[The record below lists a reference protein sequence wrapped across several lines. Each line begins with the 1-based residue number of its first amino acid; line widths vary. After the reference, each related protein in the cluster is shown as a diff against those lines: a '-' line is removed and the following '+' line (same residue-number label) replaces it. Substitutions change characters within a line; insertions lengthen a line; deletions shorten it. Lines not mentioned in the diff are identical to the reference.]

1 MKKFNNIMMTTMAA
15 LTLLV
20 GNINVVYA
28 QDDSQTNIAT
38 SSYTNVQEIDWAKY
52 AWNIDKLIQEKSNF
66 YIYDTALK
74 QFVSTG
80 GQYGVQPIAAT
91 SGMLFSIDQTSTT
104 GTEYRLKSNVINSED
119 GTRDCVGLK
128 QKFDDNDKVE
138 KDNYVLYK
146 PYIDRGIGDRV
157 VWNFQ
162 KAGGTDDHPVY
173 TMTSSWSTYSGGA
186 ETTFYLSCYQS
197 DTGKERFYVE
207 QADQSK
213 AAKFYFIDEAT
224 YNSVILGE
232 KKDYID
238 VSNLIKDARFERM
251 NKDAGVHISREDENG
266 DWKDYWKDGAWK
278 FAHPETYTK
287 VGTDDKGNDKYDKL
301 HDYFINDIRYIIG
314 DVLSYGTA
322 WIGKENVDQEIYQE
336 VKNIPAGYYR
346 VNCQGF
352 YKGEGLGEA
361 YLFANDREVR
371 LQKLTDYDATNFNNG
386 YPTIDRPQDE
396 KERSLYLE
404 DMLRAGKLL
413 AEENPYKDGTVYD
426 NSVYVRV
433 ENTNGDGTGNIKLG
447 IKKRSASGDAYVD
460 NFKLYYCGTKE
471 WYLNAANKNPEGGW
485 DATTPDEK
493 LNMKAFSY
501 PVRYNLRRKFAVQKW
516 NSFIVPFDI
525 DGAQV
530 KTAFSGTTEATQVK
544 VSQFDKINN
553 LSDHIQIIFKKVDL
567 DNEGIKAGE
576 PYIIWVGKDAD
587 VKDKSTSYSFKYN
600 NTKVSVTGPIYH
612 IDGIVPQAYTDAAP
626 TKSEGDVKF
635 YGFYY
640 KPTEGAGAPSG
651 SYLLSGGDM
660 YHLTN
665 NYTGNSLVG
674 TCWYMTIPSAYAKKV
689 SFSFEG
695 ENTPTAIEMVEM
707 NPSMSDNA
715 VAGGRNS
722 NFIYNLSGQCVAM
735 KDQVKSLKPGIYVC
749 NGKKIIVR

>member
-38 SSYTNVQEIDWAKY
+38 SSYTNVQEIDWANY
-52 AWNIDKLIQEKSNF
+52 AWNIDKLIQGKSKF
-66 YIYDTALK
+66 YIYDTTLK
-74 QFVSTG
+74 KFVSTG

-91 SGMLFSIDQTSTT
+91 SGMLFSIDKQTSTA
-104 GTEYRLKSNVINSED
+104 GTEYRLKSNVINGEI
-119 GTRDCVGLK
+119 GTGDCVGLK
-128 QKFDDNDKVE
+128 LKFDENDKVGGD
-138 KDNYVLYK
+138 KYVL
-146 PYIDRGIGDRV
+146 YIDRGEEDRV

-162 KAGGTDDHPVY
+162 KAGGTDDAPVY
-173 TMTSSWSTYSGGA
+173 TMTSSWSKKSGEA
-186 ETTFYLSCYQS
+186 ETMFYLSYYKS
-197 DTGKERFYVE
+197 STDKRRFYVE
-207 QADQSK
+207 QTDESK
-213 AAKFYFIDEAT
+213 AAKFYFIDEVT

-251 NKDAGVHISREDENG
+251 NKEAGVHFSGIENG
-266 DWKDYWKDGAWK
+266 VWKDYWKDGAWK
-278 FAHPETYTK
+278 FAYPDEYTK
-287 VGTDDKGNDKYDKL
+287 VGTDANGQDKYDKL

-322 WIGKENVDQEIYQE
+322 WIGNEKVVQEIYQE

-361 YLFANDREVR
+361 YLFANGREAR
-371 LQKLTDYDATNFNNG
+371 LQKLTDYDADRFNKE
-386 YPTIDRPQDE
+386 YPAIEHPQSE
-396 KERSLYLE
+396 NERSLYLE

-413 AEENPYKDGTVYD
+413 AEGDPYMDGTVYD

-433 ENTNGDGTGNIKLG
+433 EDTNGDGTGNIKLG

-460 NFKLYYCGTKE
+460 NFKLYYCGNKE
-471 WYLNAANKNPEGGW
+471 WYLNATNTYSEGGW
-485 DATTPDEK
+485 DAANPNEK
-493 LNMKAFSY
+493 LNKEAFSY
-501 PVRYNLRRKFAVQKW
+501 PVRYNLRRKFAVNKW
-516 NSFIVPFDI
+516 NSFIVPFNI

-530 KTAFSGTTEATQVK
+530 KTAFSGETEATQVK
-544 VSQFDKINN
+544 VSRFEKINN
-553 LSDHIQIIFKKVDL
+553 LSDRIQIIFQKVDL
-567 DNEGIKAGE
+567 DKEGITAGE

-587 VKDKSTSYSFKYN
+587 VKDTNTSYSFKYN
-600 NTKVSVTGPIYH
+600 NTNVSVKGPIYH

-626 TKSEGDVKF
+626 TKSEGGVIF
-635 YGFYY
+635 HGFYY
-640 KPTEGAGAPSG
+640 KPTELAPSG
-651 SYLLSGGDM
+651 SFLLSGGDM
-660 YHLTN
+660 YHLKN
-665 NYTGNSLVG
+665 DYAGNSLVG
-674 TCWYMTIPSAYAKKV
+674 TCWYMTLSSASAKKV

-735 KDQVKSLKPGIYVC
+735 KDQVKSLKPGIYVY

>member
-91 SGMLFSIDQTSTT
+91 SGMLFSIDKQTSTT
-104 GTEYRLKSNVINSED
+104 RTEYRLKSNVINGED
-119 GTRDCVGLK
+119 GTGDCVGLK
-128 QKFDDNDKVE
+128 PGFDKNDILDGDK
-138 KDNYVLYK
+138 YVLY
-146 PYIDRGIGDRV
+146 IDRAKGDRV

-162 KAGGTDDHPVY
+162 KAGGTDDAPVY
-173 TMTSSWSTYSGGA
+173 TMTSSWSTNSGGA
-186 ETTFYLSCYQS
+186 ETTFYLSYYQS
-197 DTGKERFYVE
+197 DTGNERFYVE
-207 QADQSK
+207 QADESK
-213 AAKFYFIDEAT
+213 AAKFYFIDKDT
-224 YNSVILGE
+224 YYKVILDE

-251 NKDAGVHISREDENG
+251 NKEAGVHFSGIENG
-266 DWKDYWKDGAWK
+266 VWKDYWKDGAWK
-278 FAHPETYTK
+278 FAYPDEYTK
-287 VGTDDKGNDKYDKL
+287 VGTDANGQDKYDKL

-322 WIGKENVDQEIYQE
+322 WIGKENVDQEIFQE

-352 YKGEGLGEA
+352 YKGEGLSEA

-371 LQKLTDYDATNFNNG
+371 LQKLTDYDADRFNKE
-386 YPTIDRPQDE
+386 YPAIEHPQSE
-396 KERSLYLE
+396 NERSLYLE

-413 AEENPYKDGTVYD
+413 AEEDPYMDGTVYD

-433 ENTNGDGTGNIKLG
+433 EDTNGDGTGNIKLG
-447 IKKRSASGDAYVD
+447 IRKRSASGDAYVD

-471 WYLNAANKNPEGGW
+471 WYLNAANTNPDGGW
-485 DATTPDEK
+485 NATTPNEK
-493 LNMKAFSY
+493 LNMEAFSY
-501 PVRYNLRRKFAVQKW
+501 PVRYNLRRKFAFNKW
-516 NSFIVPFDI
+516 NSFIVPFNI
-525 DGAQV
+525 AGAQV
-530 KTAFSGTTEATQVK
+530 KTAFSGETEATQVK
-544 VSQFDKINN
+544 VSRFEKVNN
-553 LSDHIQIIFKKVDL
+553 LSDRIQIIFKKVDL

-576 PYIIWVGKDAD
+576 PYIIWVGKEAD
-587 VKDKSTSYSFKYN
+587 IKDKSTSYSFKYGN
-600 NTKVSVTGPIYH
+600 SDVNVTGPIYH
-612 IDGIVPQAYTDAAP
+612 IDGIVPKAYTEAAP
-626 TKSEGDVKF
+626 TKNESGVTFK
-635 YGFYY
+635 GFYY
-640 KPTEGAGAPSG
+640 KPTEGAPTG
-651 SYLLSGGDM
+651 SYLISSGDM
-660 YHLTN
+660 YHLTAPYN
-665 NYTGNSLVG
+665 GNSIVG

>member
-91 SGMLFSIDQTSTT
+91 SGMLFSIDKQTSTT
-104 GTEYRLKSNVINSED
+104 RTEYRLKSNVINGED
-119 GTRDCVGLK
+119 GTGDCVGLK
-128 QKFDDNDKVE
+128 PGFDKKDIVDGDK
-138 KDNYVLYK
+138 YVLY
-146 PYIDRGIGDRV
+146 IDRAKGDRV
-157 VWNFQ
+157 VWNF
-162 KAGGTDDHPVY
+162 KEVGGTDVAPVY
-173 TMTSSWSTYSGGA
+173 TMASSWSKKSGEA
-186 ETTFYLSCYQS
+186 ETTFYLSYYQS
-197 DTGKERFYVE
+197 QSTTDKRRFYVE

-213 AAKFYFIDEAT
+213 AAKFYFIAEAT
-224 YNSVILGE
+224 YNRVILGE

-251 NKDAGVHISREDENG
+251 NKDAGVHISGRDENG
-266 DWKDYWKDGAWK
+266 DWKDYWKEGAWQ
-278 FAHPETYTK
+278 FAYPDTYTK
-287 VGTDDKGNDKYDKL
+287 TGTDDNGNDKYDKL

-322 WIGKENVDQEIYQE
+322 WIGKEKVVQEIYQE

-361 YLFANDREVR
+361 YLFANGREAR
-371 LQKLTDYDATNFNNG
+371 LQKLTDYDADRFNKE
-386 YPTIDRPQDE
+386 YPAIEHPQSE
-396 KERSLYLE
+396 NERSLYLE

-413 AEENPYKDGTVYD
+413 AEEDPYMDGTVYD

-433 ENTNGDGTGNIKLG
+433 EATNSDGTGNIKLG
-447 IKKRSASGDAYVD
+447 IRKRSASGDAYVD

-471 WYLNAANKNPEGGW
+471 WYLNAANTNPDGGW
-485 DATTPDEK
+485 NATTPNEK
-493 LNMKAFSY
+493 LNMEAFSY
-501 PVRYNLRRKFAVQKW
+501 PVRYNLRRKFAFNKW
-516 NSFIVPFDI
+516 NSFIVPFNI
-525 DGAQV
+525 AGAQV
-530 KTAFSGTTEATQVK
+530 KTAFSGETEATQVK
-544 VSQFDKINN
+544 VSRFEKINN
-553 LSDHIQIIFKKVDL
+553 LSDRIQIIFKKVDL

-587 VKDKSTSYSFKYN
+587 VKDKGTSYSFKYN

-626 TKSEGDVKF
+626 TKSEGGVTFK
-635 YGFYY
+635 GFYY
-640 KPTEGAGAPSG
+640 KPTECAPSG

-660 YHLTN
+660 YHLTS
-665 NYTGNSLVG
+665 NYAGNSLVG

>member
-38 SSYTNVQEIDWAKY
+38 SSYTNVQEINWASY
-52 AWNIDKLIQEKSNF
+52 AWNIDQLIQNESKF
-66 YIYDTALK
+66 YIYDTTLK
-74 QFVSTG
+74 KFVSTG

-91 SGMLFSIDQTSTT
+91 SGMLFSIDKQTSTA
-104 GTEYRLKSNVINSED
+104 GTEYRLKSNVINGEI
-119 GTRDCVGLK
+119 GTADCVGLK
-128 QKFDDNDKVE
+128 LEFAPTDIVDGDK
-138 KDNYVLYK
+138 YVL
-146 PYIDRGIGDRV
+146 YIDRGEEDRV

-162 KAGGTDDHPVY
+162 KAGGTDDVPIY
-173 TMTSSWSTYSGGA
+173 TMTSSWSKSGEA
-186 ETTFYLSCYQS
+186 EKTFYLSYYQS
-197 DTGKERFYVE
+197 TTDKRRFYVE
-207 QADQSK
+207 QTDESK

-251 NKDAGVHISREDENG
+251 NKDAGVWKYQFP
-266 DWKDYWKDGAWK
+266 DWYTYVGKNADGS
-278 FAHPETYTK
+278 
-287 VGTDDKGNDKYDKL
+287 DKYDKL
-301 HDYFINDIRYIIG
+301 HNFFINDIRYIIG
-314 DVLSYGTA
+314 DVMSYGTA
-322 WIGKENVDQEIYQE
+322 WIGKEYYQEQGPQEFYQE

-371 LQKLTDYDATNFNNG
+371 LQKLTDADAAHFNETG
-386 YPTIDRPQDE
+386 IKIEHGDSRD
-396 KERSLYLE
+396 LYLE
-404 DMLRAGKLL
+404 DMFRAGKLL
-413 AEENPYKDGTVYD
+413 AEEDPYMDGTVYD

-433 ENTNGDGTGNIKLG
+433 EATNSDGTGKIKLG

-460 NFKLYYCGTKE
+460 NFKLYYCGNKE
-471 WYLNAANKNPEGGW
+471 WYLNAANTSDEGGW
-485 DATTPDEK
+485 NATTPNEK
-493 LNMKAFSY
+493 LNKEAFSY
-501 PVRYNLRRKFAVQKW
+501 PVRYNLRRKFAVNKW
-516 NSFIVPFDI
+516 NSFIVPFNI

-530 KTAFSGTTEATQVK
+530 KTAFSGETEATQVK
-544 VSQFDKINN
+544 VSRFEEIKN
-553 LSDHIQIIFKKVDL
+553 LSDRIQIIFQKVDL
-567 DNEGIKAGE
+567 DKEGITANE

-587 VKDKSTSYSFKYN
+587 VMDKKNTSYSFKYN
-600 NTKVSVTGPIYH
+600 NTNVSVKGPIYH

-626 TKSEGDVKF
+626 TKSEGGVIF
-635 YGFYY
+635 HGFYY
-640 KPTEGAGAPSG
+640 KPTDGAPSG
-651 SYLLSGGDM
+651 SFLLSGGDM
-660 YHLTN
+660 YHLKN
-665 NYTGNSLVG
+665 DYAGNSLVG
-674 TCWYMTIPSAYAKKV
+674 TCWYMTLSSASAKKV

>member
-15 LTLLV
+15 LTLLA
-20 GNINVVYA
+20 GNINEVYA
-28 QDDSQTNIAT
+28 QYDSQTNIAT
-38 SSYTNVQEIDWAKY
+38 SSYTNVQEIDWSKY
-52 AWNIDKLIQEKSNF
+52 AWNIDKLIKNNSKF
-66 YIYDTALK
+66 YIYDTDLK
-74 QFVSTG
+74 KFVSTG

-91 SGMLFSIDQTSTT
+91 SGMLFSISEQTSET
-104 GTEYRLKSNVINSED
+104 GTEYRLKSNVINGED
-119 GTRDCVGLK
+119 GTGDCVGLK
-128 QKFDDNDKVE
+128 LAFDE
-138 KDNYVLYK
+138 KDIVDGDKYVLY
-146 PYIDRGIGDRV
+146 IDRAKGDRV

-162 KAGGTDDHPVY
+162 KAGGTDNAPVY
-173 TMTSSWSTYSGGA
+173 TMTSSWSTSGEA
-186 ETTFYLSCYQS
+186 EKTFYLSYYLS
-197 DTGKERFYVE
+197 ATDKRRFYVE
-207 QADQSK
+207 QADESK

-251 NKDAGVHISREDENG
+251 NKEAVEHIGGKN
-266 DWKDYWKDGAWK
+266 GAWT
-278 FAHPETYTK
+278 FELPEKYTS
-287 VGTDDKGNDKYDKL
+287 VGTNADGSVKYDKL
-301 HDYFINDIRYIIG
+301 HNFFINDQRYIIG
-314 DVLSYGTA
+314 DVMSYGTA
-322 WIGKENVDQEIYQE
+322 WIGKEESQVFYQE

-371 LQKLTDYDATNFNNG
+371 LEKLTDDDAARFNETG
-386 YPTIDRPQDE
+386 IKIEHPQDG
-396 KERSLYLE
+396 RDLYLE

-413 AEENPYKDGTVYD
+413 ADGDPYMDGTVYD

-433 ENTNGDGTGNIKLG
+433 EATNGDGTGNIKLG
-447 IKKRSASGDAYVD
+447 IRKRSASGDAYVD

-471 WYLNAANKNPEGGW
+471 WYLNAANISAEGGW
-485 DATTPDEK
+485 DANNPNEK
-493 LNMKAFSY
+493 LNKEKFDY

-516 NSFIVPFDI
+516 NSFIVPFNI

-530 KTAFSGTTEATQVK
+530 KTAFSGETEATQVK
-544 VSQFDKINN
+544 VSRFEKINK

-567 DNEGIKAGE
+567 DKEGITAGV

-587 VKDKSTSYSFKYN
+587 VKDKKTSYVFKYGN
-600 NTKVSVTGPIYH
+600 NDVTVTGPIYH

-626 TKSEGDVKF
+626 TKSEGGVTF
-635 YGFYY
+635 NGFYY
-640 KPTEGAGAPSG
+640 KPTDGAPTG

-660 YHLTN
+660 YHLTS
-665 NYTGNSLVG
+665 NYAGNSLVG
-674 TCWYMTIPSAYAKKV
+674 TCWYMTLSSASTKKV

-707 NPSMSDNA
+707 DSSMPDSA
-715 VAGGRNS
+715 VPDDRNS
-722 NFIYNLSGQCVAM
+722 NFIYNLSGQRIAM
-735 KDQVKSLKPGIYVC
+735 KDQVRNLKPGIYVC

>member
-52 AWNIDKLIQEKSNF
+52 AWNIDRLIQEKSKF
-66 YIYDTALK
+66 YIYDTNLK
-74 QFVSTG
+74 KFVSTG

-91 SGMLFSIDQTSTT
+91 SGMLFSIDVQTSTT

-128 QKFDDNDKVE
+128 QNFDDNDKVE

-146 PYIDRGIGDRV
+146 LYIDRGIGDRV
-157 VWNFQ
+157 VWNFN
-162 KAGGTDDHPVY
+162 KAGGTDDAPVY
-173 TMTSSWSTYSGGA
+173 TMTSSWSTNSGGA
-186 ETTFYLSCYQS
+186 ETTFYLSYYQS

-207 QADQSK
+207 QTVESK
-213 AAKFYFIDEAT
+213 AAKFCFIDKDT
-224 YNSVILGE
+224 YHKVILGE
-232 KKDYID
+232 EKDYID

-251 NKDAGVHISREDENG
+251 NKDAGVWKYQFP
-266 DWKDYWKDGAWK
+266 DWYTNVGKNADGS
-278 FAHPETYTK
+278 
-287 VGTDDKGNDKYDKL
+287 DKYDKL
-301 HDYFINDIRYIIG
+301 HNFFINDIRYIIG
-314 DVLSYGTA
+314 DVMSYGTA
-322 WIGKENVDQEIYQE
+322 WIGKEYYQEQGSQEFYQE
-336 VKNIPAGYYR
+336 VKNIRAGYYR

-371 LQKLTDYDATNFNNG
+371 LRKLTDDDAARFNETG
-386 YPTIDRPQDE
+386 IKIEHGDDRD
-396 KERSLYLE
+396 LYLE
-404 DMLRAGKLL
+404 DMFRAGKLL
-413 AEENPYKDGTVYD
+413 AEGDPYMDGTVYD

-433 ENTNGDGTGNIKLG
+433 EDTNGDGTGNIKLG
-447 IKKRSASGDAYVD
+447 IRKRSASGDAYVD

-471 WYLNAANKNPEGGW
+471 WYLNAANTSAEGGW
-485 DATTPDEK
+485 KVTNPNEK
-493 LNMKAFSY
+493 LNMEKSDY

-530 KTAFSGTTEATQVK
+530 KAAFSGKTEATQVK
-544 VSQFDKINN
+544 VSKFDKINN

-567 DNEGIKAGE
+567 DKEGITAGE
-576 PYIIWVGKDAD
+576 PYIIWVGKEAD
-587 VKDKSTSYSFKYN
+587 IKDKSTSYSFKYGN
-600 NTKVSVTGPIYH
+600 SGVTVNGPIYH

-626 TKSEGDVKF
+626 TKSVGGVTF
-635 YGFYY
+635 NGFFY
-640 KPTEGAGAPSG
+640 KPTKGAPSD

-660 YHLTN
+660 YHLKEGG
-665 NYTGNSLVG
+665 YAGNSLVG
-674 TCWYMTIPSAYAKKV
+674 TCWYMTLSSASAKKV

-707 NPSMSDNA
+707 NPSMSDSA

>member
-52 AWNIDKLIQEKSNF
+52 AWNIDKLIKNKSKF
-66 YIYDTALK
+66 YIYDTNLK
-74 QFVSTG
+74 KFVSTG

-91 SGMLFSIDQTSTT
+91 SGMLFSIDKQISTT
-104 GTEYRLKSNVINSED
+104 RTEYRLKSNVINGED
-119 GTRDCVGLK
+119 GTGDCVGLK
-128 QKFDDNDKVE
+128 LAFDENDIVDGDK
-138 KDNYVLYK
+138 YVLY
-146 PYIDRGIGDRV
+146 IDRAKGDRV

-162 KAGGTDDHPVY
+162 KAGGTDNAPVY
-173 TMTSSWSTYSGGA
+173 TMTSSWSTNSGES
-186 ETTFYLSCYQS
+186 ETTFYLSYYQS
-197 DTGKERFYVE
+197 TTDKRRFYVE
-207 QADQSK
+207 QTGESN
-213 AAKFYFIDEAT
+213 AAKFYFIAEAT
-224 YNSVILGE
+224 YNRVILGE

-251 NKDAGVHISREDENG
+251 NKDAGVHISGRDENG
-266 DWKDYWKDGAWK
+266 DWKDYWKEGAWQ
-278 FAHPETYTK
+278 FAYPDTYTK
-287 VGTDDKGNDKYDKL
+287 TGTDDNGNDKYDKL

-322 WIGKENVDQEIYQE
+322 WIGKEKVVQEIYQE

-361 YLFANDREVR
+361 YLFANGREAR
-371 LQKLTDYDATNFNNG
+371 LQKLTDYDADRFNKE
-386 YPTIDRPQDE
+386 YPAIEHPQSE
-396 KERSLYLE
+396 NERSLYLE

-413 AEENPYKDGTVYD
+413 AEEDPYMDGTVYD

-433 ENTNGDGTGNIKLG
+433 EDTNGDGTGNIKLG
-447 IKKRSASGDAYVD
+447 IRKRSASGDAYVD

-471 WYLNAANKNPEGGW
+471 WYLNAANTNPDGGW
-485 DATTPDEK
+485 NATTPNEK
-493 LNMKAFSY
+493 LNMEAFSY
-501 PVRYNLRRKFAVQKW
+501 PVRYNLRRKFAFNKW
-516 NSFIVPFDI
+516 NSFIVPFNI
-525 DGAQV
+525 AGAQV
-530 KTAFSGTTEATQVK
+530 KTAFSGETEATQVK
-544 VSQFDKINN
+544 VSRFEKINN
-553 LSDHIQIIFKKVDL
+553 LSDRIQIIFKKVDL

-626 TKSEGDVKF
+626 TKSEGGVTFK
-635 YGFYY
+635 GFYY
-640 KPTEGAGAPSG
+640 KPTECAPSG

-660 YHLTN
+660 YHLTS
-665 NYTGNSLVG
+665 NYAGNSLVG

>member
-20 GNINVVYA
+20 GNINEVYA

-38 SSYTNVQEIDWAKY
+38 SSYTAVQEIDWTKY
-52 AWNIDKLIQEKSNF
+52 AWNIDKLIQNKSKF
-66 YIYDTALK
+66 YIYDTKLK

-91 SGMLFSIDQTSTT
+91 SGMLFSIDQTST
-104 GTEYRLKSNVINSED
+104 EYRLKSNVINGEI
-119 GTRDCVGLK
+119 GTGDCVGLK
-128 QKFDDNDKVE
+128 LAFDGNDIVDGDK
-138 KDNYVLYK
+138 YVLY
-146 PYIDRGIGDRV
+146 IDRAKGDRV

-173 TMTSSWSTYSGGA
+173 TMTSSWSTNSGEA
-186 ETTFYLSCYQS
+186 ETTFYLSYYQS
-197 DTGKERFYVE
+197 ATDKKRFYVE
-207 QADQSK
+207 QANESK

-232 KKDYID
+232 NKDYID

-251 NKDAGVHISREDENG
+251 NKEAGKHIGGHFDENG
-266 DWKDYWKDGAWK
+266 KWVDDYWIDGKWEFLYPHK
-278 FAHPETYTK
+278 YSC
-287 VGTDDKGNDKYDKL
+287 VGTDKYDKL
-301 HDYFINDIRYIIG
+301 HNFFINDIRYIIG
-314 DVLSYGTA
+314 DVMSYGTA
-322 WIGKENVDQEIYQE
+322 WIGKEDSQEFSQE

-346 VNCQGF
+346 INCQGF

-371 LQKLTDYDATNFNNG
+371 LQKLTDDDAAHFNETDIKIEHG
-386 YPTIDRPQDE
+386 DSRD
-396 KERSLYLE
+396 LYLE
-404 DMLRAGKLL
+404 DMFRAGKLL
-413 AEENPYKDGTVYD
+413 ANEDPYMDGTVYD

-433 ENTNGDGTGNIKLG
+433 KATNSDGTGNIKLG

-460 NFKLYYCGTKE
+460 NFKLYYCGNKE
-471 WYLNAANKNPEGGW
+471 WYLNAANISAEGGW
-485 DATTPDEK
+485 NATVPNEK
-493 LNMKAFSY
+493 LNKEAFSY
-501 PVRYNLRRKFAVQKW
+501 PVRYNLRRKFSVNKW
-516 NSFIVPFDI
+516 NSFIVPFNI

-530 KTAFSGTTEATQVK
+530 KTAFSGETEATQVK
-544 VSQFDKINN
+544 VSRFEKINN
-553 LSDHIQIIFKKVDL
+553 LSDRIQIIFEKVDL
-567 DNEGIKAGE
+567 DKDGIKAGE

-587 VKDKSTSYSFKYN
+587 VKDKSTPYSFKYGN
-600 NTKVSVTGPIYH
+600 SDVNVTGPIYH

-626 TKSEGDVKF
+626 TKSVGDVTF
-635 YGFYY
+635 HGFYY
-640 KPTEGAGAPSG
+640 KPDGAPSH

-660 YHLTN
+660 YHLTS
-665 NYTGNSLVG
+665 NYAGNSLVG
-674 TCWYMTIPSAYAKKV
+674 TCWYMTISPSASAKQV
-689 SFSFEG
+689 SFSFEE

-707 NPSMSDNA
+707 NPSMSDSA

>member
-38 SSYTNVQEIDWAKY
+38 SSYTNVQEIDWANY
-52 AWNIDKLIQEKSNF
+52 ALNIETLIQNNSKF
-66 YIYDTALK
+66 YIYDTELK
-74 QFVSTG
+74 KFVSTG

-91 SGMLFSIDQTSTT
+91 SGMLFSIDQTST
-104 GTEYRLKSNVINSED
+104 EYRLKSNVINGED
-119 GTRDCVGLK
+119 GTGDCVGLK
-128 QKFDDNDKVE
+128 LKFDENDKVDDD
-138 KDNYVLYK
+138 KYVL
-146 PYIDRGIGDRV
+146 YIDRGKEDRV

-162 KAGGTDDHPVY
+162 KADGTDEHPVY
-173 TMTSSWSTYSGGA
+173 TMTSSWIKDGEKA
-186 ETTFYLSCYQS
+186 ETKFYLSYYQS
-197 DTGKERFYVE
+197 QSETDKRRFYVE
-207 QADQSK
+207 QADESK
-213 AAKFYFIDEAT
+213 AAKFCFIDKDT
-224 YNSVILGE
+224 YHKVILKE
-232 KKDYID
+232 TKDYID

-251 NKDAGVHISREDENG
+251 NKEAGVWKYQFP
-266 DWKDYWKDGAWK
+266 DWYTNVGKNADGS
-278 FAHPETYTK
+278 
-287 VGTDDKGNDKYDKL
+287 DKYDKL
-301 HDYFINDIRYIIG
+301 HNFFINDIRYIIG
-314 DVLSYGTA
+314 DVMSYGTA
-322 WIGKENVDQEIYQE
+322 WIGKEYYQEQGFQEFYQE
-336 VKNIPAGYYR
+336 VKNIRAGYYR

-371 LQKLTDYDATNFNNG
+371 LQKLTDDDAARFNETG
-386 YPTIDRPQDE
+386 IKIEHGDDRD
-396 KERSLYLE
+396 LYLE
-404 DMLRAGKLL
+404 DMFRAGKLL
-413 AEENPYKDGTVYD
+413 AEGDPYMDGTVYD

-433 ENTNGDGTGNIKLG
+433 EATNDDGTGNIKLG

-471 WYLNAANKNPEGGW
+471 WYLNAANTSAEGGW
-485 DATTPDEK
+485 DATNPDEK
-493 LNMKAFSY
+493 LNKTAFDY

-530 KTAFSGTTEATQVK
+530 KAAFSGTTEATQVK
-544 VSQFDKINN
+544 VSKFEKINA

-567 DNEGIKAGE
+567 DKEGIKAGV
-576 PYIIWVGKDAD
+576 PYIIWVGKEAD
-587 VKDKSTSYSFKYN
+587 VKNKSTNYSFKYN
-600 NTKVSVTGPIYH
+600 NYNVSVTGPIYH

-626 TKSEGDVKF
+626 IKSEGDVKF

-651 SYLLSGGDM
+651 SFLLSGGDM

-665 NYTGNSLVG
+665 NYAGNSLVG
-674 TCWYMTIPSAYAKKV
+674 TCWYMTIPSASAKKV

>member
-52 AWNIDKLIQEKSNF
+52 AWNIDKLIQNESKF
-66 YIYDTALK
+66 YIYDTNLK
-74 QFVSTG
+74 KFVSTG

-91 SGMLFSIDQTSTT
+91 SGMLFSIDKQTSTA
-104 GTEYRLKSNVINSED
+104 GTEEYRLKSNVINRED
-119 GTRDCVGLK
+119 GTGDCVGLK
-128 QKFDDNDKVE
+128 QDLAGNDIVDGDK
-138 KDNYVLYK
+138 YIL
-146 PYIDRGIGDRV
+146 YIDRGEEDRV

-162 KAGGTDDHPVY
+162 KAEDTDVAPIY
-173 TMTSSWSTYSGGA
+173 TMTSSWSKKIGEA
-186 ETTFYLSCYQS
+186 ETKFYLSYYQS
-197 DTGKERFYVE
+197 TTDNRRFYVE
-207 QADQSK
+207 QTDESK

-232 KKDYID
+232 NKDYID

-251 NKDAGVHISREDENG
+251 NKEAGKHIGGHFENG
-266 DWKDYWKDGAWK
+266 NWVDDYWIDGKWEFLYPHK
-278 FAHPETYTK
+278 YSY
-287 VGTDDKGNDKYDKL
+287 VGTNADGSNKYDKL
-301 HDYFINDIRYIIG
+301 HNFFINDIRYIIG
-314 DVLSYGTA
+314 DVMSYGTA
-322 WIGKENVDQEIYQE
+322 WIGKEDSQEFSQE

-371 LQKLTDYDATNFNNG
+371 LQKLTVEDAARFNG
-386 YPTIDRPQDE
+386 IKIEHPQDS
-396 KERSLYLE
+396 RDLYLE
-404 DMLRAGKLL
+404 DMFRAGKLL
-413 AEENPYKDGTVYD
+413 AEEDPYMDGTVYD

-433 ENTNGDGTGNIKLG
+433 EDTNHNGTGNIKLG

-460 NFKLYYCGTKE
+460 NFKLYYCGNKE
-471 WYLNAANKNPEGGW
+471 WYLNAANTNAEGGW
-485 DATTPDEK
+485 DVTDPNKK
-493 LNMKAFSY
+493 LNKEAFSY
-501 PVRYNLRRKFAVQKW
+501 PVRYNLRRKFAVNKW
-516 NSFIVPFDI
+516 NSFIVPFNI

-530 KTAFSGTTEATQVK
+530 KTAFSGETEATQVK
-544 VSQFDKINN
+544 VSRFEKINN
-553 LSDHIQIIFKKVDL
+553 LSDRIQIIFKKVDL
-567 DNEGIKAGE
+567 DKEGITAGE

-587 VKDKSTSYSFKYN
+587 VKDKSTGYTFKYGN
-600 NTKVSVTGPIYH
+600 SDVNVTGPIYH
-612 IDGIVPQAYTDAAP
+612 IDGIVPQAYTDAAL
-626 TKSEGDVKF
+626 TKSEGDVTF
-635 YGFYY
+635 HGFYY
-640 KPTEGAGAPSG
+640 KPTEGAPSG

-660 YHLTN
+660 YHLTS
-665 NYTGNSLVG
+665 NYAGNSLVG
-674 TCWYMTIPSAYAKKV
+674 TCWYMTIPSASAKKV
-689 SFSFEG
+689 SFSFEE

-715 VAGGRNS
+715 VAGGRKS

>member
-1 MKKFNNIMMTTMAA
+1 MKKFNNIMMTTIAS

-52 AWNIDKLIQEKSNF
+52 AWNIDKLIKNESKF
-66 YIYDTALK
+66 YIYDTNLK
-74 QFVSTG
+74 KFVSTG

-91 SGMLFSIDQTSTT
+91 SGMLFSIDKQISTT
-104 GTEYRLKSNVINSED
+104 RTEYRLKSNVINGED
-119 GTRDCVGLK
+119 GTGDCVGLK
-128 QKFDDNDKVE
+128 LAFDENDIVDGDK
-138 KDNYVLYK
+138 YVLY
-146 PYIDRGIGDRV
+146 IDRAKGDRV

-162 KAGGTDDHPVY
+162 KAGGTDNAPVY
-173 TMTSSWSTYSGGA
+173 TMTSSWSTNSGES
-186 ETTFYLSCYQS
+186 ETTFYLSYYQS
-197 DTGKERFYVE
+197 TTDKRRFYVE
-207 QADQSK
+207 QTGESN

-232 KKDYID
+232 NKDYID

-251 NKDAGVHISREDENG
+251 NKEAGEHIGGYFDENG
-266 DWKDYWKDGAWK
+266 KWVDDFWKDGAWK
-278 FAHPETYTK
+278 FKYPDMYSY
-287 VGTDDKGNDKYDKL
+287 VGTNADGSNKYDKL
-301 HDYFINDIRYIIG
+301 HNFFINDIRYIIG
-314 DVLSYGTA
+314 DVMSYGTA
-322 WIGKENVDQEIYQE
+322 WIGKEGSQEKSQEFSQE

-371 LQKLTDYDATNFNNG
+371 LQKLTDVDAAHFNETG
-386 YPTIDRPQDE
+386 IKIEHPQDS
-396 KERSLYLE
+396 RDLYLE
-404 DMLRAGKLL
+404 DMFRAGKLL
-413 AEENPYKDGTVYD
+413 AEEDPYMDGTVYD

-433 ENTNGDGTGNIKLG
+433 KATNSDGTGNIKLG

-460 NFKLYYCGTKE
+460 NFKLYYCGNKE
-471 WYLNAANKNPEGGW
+471 WYLNAANISAEGGW
-485 DATTPDEK
+485 NATTPNEK
-493 LNMKAFSY
+493 LNMEAFSY
-501 PVRYNLRRKFAVQKW
+501 PVRYNLRRKFAVNKW
-516 NSFIVPFDI
+516 NSFIVPFNI
-525 DGAQV
+525 DGAQM
-530 KTAFSGTTEATQVK
+530 KTAFSGKTEATQVK
-544 VSQFDKINN
+544 VSRFEKINN
-553 LSDHIQIIFKKVDL
+553 LSDRIQIIFKKVDL
-567 DNEGIKAGE
+567 DKEGITAGE

-587 VKDKSTSYSFKYN
+587 IKDKSTSYSFKYG
-600 NTKVSVTGPIYH
+600 NTDVSVTGPIYH
-612 IDGIVPQAYTDAAP
+612 IDGIVPQAYTDADP
-626 TKSEGDVKF
+626 TKIEGGVTFK
-635 YGFYY
+635 GFYY
-640 KPTEGAGAPSG
+640 KPTDGAPSG

-660 YHLTN
+660 YHLTS
-665 NYTGNSLVG
+665 NYAGNSLVG
-674 TCWYMTIPSAYAKKV
+674 TCWYMTLSSASAKKV
-689 SFSFEG
+689 SFSFEE

-722 NFIYNLSGQCVAM
+722 NFIYNLSGQRVAM